1 MNFNLDYGLLSNIVA
16 VAALMI
22 ANTIFR
28 VALSVKIGDFDF
40 DELKR
45 GILKYLLTLIGV
57 ALFYV
62 AGELCPQASVE
73 ISGEMVTIDTAL
85 NLVSLALVTTYTV
98 KCFQNVKDIFG
109 DTDMV
114 LAARTQRSSR
124 GK

>member
-28 VALSVKIGDFDF
+28 IALSVKIGDFDF

-62 AGELCPQASVE
+62 AGELCPQASIE
-73 ISGEMVTIDTAL
+73 ISGEIGLQDGCGDREHDTYRQFEDYID
-85 NLVSLALVTTYTV
+85 
-98 KCFQNVKDIFG
+98 
-109 DTDMV
+109 V
-114 LAARTQRSSR
+114 LHGSET
-124 GK
+124 KE

>member
-1 MNFNLDYGLLSNIVA
+1 MNFNLDYGLLSNIAA

-45 GILKYLLTLIGV
+45 GILKYLLTLVGV
-57 ALFYV
+57 ALFYI

-98 KCFQNVKDIFG
+98 KCFQNVKDIFS

-114 LAARTQRSSR
+114 LAARTQRSNR